1 MAGNTLTNFSSVP
14 VATNERG
21 YYTPEA
27 DYGKV
32 INLNTTDVV
41 YQDVKVFIEG
51 VEVPFSTVMVNQA
64 MWQMPTCTVE
74 VPPHPGLLEICK
86 YYHPKLHIF
95 FQDLETGDWR
105 VLFWGNITSSMYTK
119 NVNVGGGS
127 SISFR
132 GVHRNQILK
141 QFLLYFGN
149 FTTNESQTAN
159 NPPGTLPMETLNSEQ
174 AVIQALTGITGI
186 ASGKDLL
193 SPSNADIKEADV
205 NKLDSALAEFEQR
218 LIGIPS
224 IIVCLWNIVKKAALG
239 NVKTSLTTLTLYLP
253 LFEEGISY
261 FKRMS
266 GHYYL
271 EKQQD
276 DSRGKYCNDKGVDRD
291 LLLGPTFRTGF
302 MDAFQ
307 AQLTVQSVQAGL
319 GFSGEL
325 SSFIDVCERFM
336 QALHYEIVTLA
347 SPAEVPLQPGSGSA
361 YDSQDKLVA
370 IDTVIKPVIPFYY
383 APVCNVLLPRM
394 ITSVDIAQDDMAV
407 PSRNYYYNN
416 SIPGSQTKLMT
427 NFEGPNTVREAISIA
442 MNIGGNKDFG
452 KYDLRA
458 TTGTDPNIPG
468 MFEQGRGVL
477 PRRVNPPW
485 WLTQMMADQS
495 TVGDSG
501 SYPKEGTPEY
511 DQLILIARAWEDR
524 TGYNIVYDTKAG
536 TDSSAAKKV
545 RNTDKDTLNPFSLKV
560 DPPIPAWERLMF
572 AAVDYE
578 FSELVSQSRQG
589 SVTGVFN
596 PYIVV
601 GYPMDVLDDSPSNP
615 SFHALCTSITHT
627 ITSRGMNTTVG
638 MACVTTYGELTNY
651 YNPPL
656 PPWLQIALGVVNADE
671 NKLIDPS
678 APKQYGDTSVLG
690 KVRST
695 IVQNPDARQKAD
707 EFYSSVF
714 GVGAADPSEM
724 MDFGTGQIIPQGR
737 DAANGTLYA
746 NAQGRQSLA
755 AQNGGQLNDWNTTMG
770 NLRLIKR
777 PIETQASIESKMSET
792 GYPYKFIDMSVANY
806 SGSMVEYSNPYLAE
820 EFLVEPGA
828 SLFLDYT
835 ETVDFVKPAAAFIKK

>member
-27 DYGKV
+27 NYGKV

-41 YQDVKVFIEG
+41 YQDIKVFIEG
-51 VEVPFSTVMVNQA
+51 VEVPFSTLMVNQA

-132 GVHRNQILK
+132 GIHRNQLLR
-141 QFLLYFGN
+141 QFILYFGN
-149 FTTNESQTAN
+149 FTTNQSQTAN
-159 NPPGTLPMETLNSEQ
+159 NPPGTLPMETFNSEQ
-174 AVIQALTGITGI
+174 AISRALMGINGV
-186 ASGKDLL
+186 ASGKDRLTAD
-193 SPSNADIKEADV
+193 NADIKNADI

-224 IIVCLWNIVKKAALG
+224 VIICLWNMVKKAALD
-239 NVKTSLTTLTLYLP
+239 NVKTNLTTLTLYLP

-276 DSRGKYCNDKGVDRD
+276 SSRGKYCPKGGINRD
-291 LLLGPTFRTGF
+291 ILLGPTFRTGF

-307 AQLTVQSVQAGL
+307 AQLTVQAVQAGL
-319 GFSGEL
+319 GFSGEQTG
-325 SSFIDVCERFM
+325 FIEVCERFI
-336 QALHYEIVTLA
+336 QAMHYEIVTLA
-347 SPAEVPLQPGSGSA
+347 SPAEVPLDPASGSA
-361 YDSQDKLVA
+361 YDSGEKLVA
-370 IDTVIKPVIPFYY
+370 IDTVVKPVIPFYY

-394 ITSVDIAQDDMAV
+394 ITSVDIAQDDLAV
-407 PSRNYYYNN
+407 PSRNFYYNN
-416 SIPGSQTKLMT
+416 ALPQDNSGIST
-427 NFEGPNTVREAISIA
+427 NFEGPNTVREAIAIA
-442 MNIGGNKDFG
+442 MNMGGRKG
-452 KYDLRA
+452 LGMYDLRA

-468 MFEQGRGVL
+468 MYEQGRGVL

-485 WLTQMMADQS
+485 WLTQMMADQGK
-495 TVGDSG
+495 TQGNE
-501 SYPKEGTPEY
+501 SYPKTKTPEY
-511 DQLILIARAWEDR
+511 DQLILIARSWEDR
-524 TGYNIVYDTKAG
+524 MGYNITYDTKAG
-536 TDSSAAKKV
+536 TDASVAKKV
-545 RNTDKDTLNPFSLKV
+545 RNPDKDTLNPFSEKANV
-560 DPPIPAWERLMF
+560 KSWERLMF

-578 FSELVSQSRQG
+578 FAELVSQSRQG

-615 SFHALCTSITHT
+615 SFHALCTSVTHT
-627 ITSRGMNTTVG
+627 ITARGMNTTVG
-638 MACVTTYGELTNY
+638 MACVTSYGELTNY
-651 YNPPL
+651 YTPPL
-656 PPWLQIALGVVNADE
+656 PPWLQIALGVVNAD
-671 NKLIDPS
+671 NNPLVDPT
-678 APKQYGDTSVLG
+678 AEPTYGDTSVLG

-695 IVQNPDARQKAD
+695 IVQNPDARLKAD
-707 EFYSSVF
+707 EFYRSVF

-724 MDFGTGQIIPQGR
+724 MDFGTGQIMPQGR
-737 DAANGTLYA
+737 EGNGTLYA
-746 NAQGRQSLA
+746 SAQGRQSLA
-755 AQNGGQLNDWNTTMG
+755 APNGGQLNDWNTTMG
-770 NLRLIKR
+770 NLRLVKR
-777 PIETQASIESKMSET
+777 PIETRSSIESKMSEAES
-792 GYPYKFIDMSVANY
+792 PYKFIDMSVANY
-806 SGSMVEYSNPYLAE
+806 SGSMVEYSNPYLSE
-820 EFLVEPGA
+820 EFLMEPGA